1 MGIIVENCV
10 NCCKNEKEK
19 EKEDKSNINERAIE
33 PVKLK
38 LTTTQKTIVSETTVG
53 DENCKGIISIIIDD
67 KKVDDSKE
75 KKKKKFLHQVYF
87 YLLVFS
93 IKTLLYHMIYFR
105 IFFQII
111 KI

>member
-19 EKEDKSNINERAIE
+19 EKEDKSNINERANE

-53 DENCKGIISIIIDD
+53 DENCKGTISIIIDD

-93 IKTLLYHMIYFR
+93 IKTLLYHMI
-105 IFFQII
+105 
-111 KI
+111 